1 NGINGSQVFG
11 VGPAVL
17 YEGRNYPFSAT
28 KGSYFEFYLKNYYK
42 LLGGDYVYNECLI
55 DMRKY
60 IPLHENSTLAFQLFT
75 RESIGDI
82 PLRETS

>member
-1 NGINGSQVFG
+1 NYSNTFYVTYSRPLDANRLGVTGVNGGQVFG

-28 KGSYFEFYLKNYYK
+28 KGSYFEFYLQHYDK
-42 LLGGDYVYNECLI
+42 LLGGDYVYNEWLL

-60 IPLHENSTLAFQLFT
+60 IP
-75 RESIGDI
+75 
-82 PLRETS
+82 